1 MSIPPHPQT
10 ENNGEEILLQADNC
24 LKLEHIK

>member
-1 MSIPPHPQT
+1 MSIPLHPQT